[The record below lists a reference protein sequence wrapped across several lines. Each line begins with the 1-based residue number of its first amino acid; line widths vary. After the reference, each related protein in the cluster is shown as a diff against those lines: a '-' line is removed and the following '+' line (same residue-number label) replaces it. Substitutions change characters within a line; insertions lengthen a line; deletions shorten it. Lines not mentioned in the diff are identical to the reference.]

1 MKLDKYW
8 NKYGN
13 YVIIILT
20 ILVNVIIMAFCF
32 DYYYDLNDDVMMKD
46 VMAGVYAGTPDGHNM
61 QTLYPLGAF
70 ISLLYKLF
78 RTLPWYGMFLWLCQ
92 IGSLFLIGYRLL
104 GLLKKWQAK
113 MTCMLLLTLFIWGVL
128 LPHMIALQYTITC
141 TMLASAAIFLFMTT
155 KRDLSAKL
163 FIIYNIPSILL
174 AVLAYQLRSEMLLL
188 VFPFIGLAGLYKWA
202 EEEEFFEK
210 ENYIKYGIVIA
221 CILVGMFISRMI
233 DYAAYSS
240 EGWKAAV
247 DFFNSRT
254 EVYDFHYDILTSGE
268 HAEYLA
274 SIGLSDAEQELLAN
288 YNFGLD
294 EDIDAQ
300 LMADIA
306 KYASSDMVGASSLTK
321 SVFAKISQYIYRTLH
336 SGDFPYNFLVIAGYV
351 CVFVSGMWS
360 ALKSSKDRKNWNF
373 LWELVLLGIVRTV
386 CWMYILINDR
396 DPERIT
402 HSLYLAESMVLMGMF
417 CMRHFP
423 GTVQETADMENVYS
437 VNNDHIGL
445 EVRSKRADCNIRDA
459 QSMNGVR
466 NAQDVHGKENGIVY
480 SFKSGIGIN
489 VIASITCLLIV
500 LICFSNLPNNITAT
514 QADSNKREAANQGAD
529 AISRYCR
536 SHPENFYFEDVYSTV
551 SFSQKIFKNVDNS
564 LTNYDIMGGWMCKT
578 PLYGEKLRQFGL
590 GNTQDALLKEEG
602 VYFIIEIP
610 DTESSTYSGPEWM
623 VEYYQDKD
631 FSAAL
636 KQIDVIDSR
645 FAVFQVVE
653 E

>member
-8 NKYGN
+8 DKYGN
-13 YVIIILT
+13 YVAIILT
-20 ILVNVIIMAFCF
+20 VLVNVIIMALCF

-78 RTLPWYGMFLWLCQ
+78 RSLPWYGMFLWLCQ

-104 GLLKKWQAK
+104 GLIKKWQAK
-113 MTCMLLLTLFIWGVL
+113 LACMLLLTLFIWGVL
-128 LPHMIALQYTITC
+128 LPHMIALQYTVTC
-141 TMLASAAIFLFMTT
+141 TILVLAAIFLFMTT
-155 KRDLSAKL
+155 KSGLSAKQ

-174 AVLAYQLRSEMLLL
+174 AILAYQLRSEMLLL
-188 VFPFIGLAGLYKWA
+188 VFPFIGLAGLYKWV
-202 EEEEFFEK
+202 EEEKFFEK

-221 CILVGMFISRMI
+221 CIIVGMFVSRMI
-233 DYAAYSS
+233 DFAAYSS
-240 EGWKAAV
+240 EDWKAAV

-254 EVYDFHYDILTSGE
+254 EIYDFHYDILTSGE

-274 SIGLSDAEQELLAN
+274 SIGLSDAQQELLAN

-294 EDIDAQ
+294 DDINEE
-300 LMADIA
+300 LMAEIA
-306 KYASSDMVGASSLTK
+306 KYAASDTMGASSLTK
-321 SVFAKISQYIYRTLH
+321 RIFDRISQYIYRTLH
-336 SGDFPYNFLVIAGYV
+336 GGDFPYNFLIIIGYA

-360 ALKSSKDRKNWNF
+360 ALKSGRNKKNWNF

-386 CWMYILINDR
+386 LWMYILINGR
-396 DPERIT
+396 EPERIT

-423 GTVQETADMENVYS
+423 GTVQ
-437 VNNDHIGL
+437 
-445 EVRSKRADCNIRDA
+445 
-459 QSMNGVR
+459 
-466 NAQDVHGKENGIVY
+466 DVHDIENDKVGFEKFGAKLNI
-480 SFKSGIGIN
+480 IP
-489 VIASITCLLIV
+489 SILWLLIV
-500 LICFSNLPNNITAT
+500 LICFSNLSKNITVT
-514 QADSNKREAANQGAD
+514 QADAKKREEANFGAD
-529 AISRYCR
+529 AISQYCR

-564 LTNYDIMGGWMCKT
+564 LTNYDIIGGWMCKT
-578 PLYGEKLRQFGL
+578 PLYGKKLRQFGL

-610 DTESSTYSGPEWM
+610 DMESDTYSGPEWM
-623 VEYYQDKD
+623 VEYYQDKG

-636 KQIDVIDSR
+636 KQIDVIDNR

>member
-13 YVIIILT
+13 CVIIILT
-20 ILVNVIIMAFCF
+20 VVVNIIAMSLCF

-70 ISLLYKLF
+70 ISLLYRLF
-78 RTLPWYGMFLWLCQ
+78 RNLPWYGMFLWLCQ
-92 IGSLFLIGYRLL
+92 IGSLFLIGCRLL

-113 MTCMLLLTLFIWGVL
+113 LACMLLLTLFIWGVL

-155 KRDLSAKL
+155 KKGLPPKQ

-174 AVLAYQLRSEMLLL
+174 AILAYQLRSEMLLL

-202 EEEEFFEK
+202 EEEKFFEK
-210 ENYIKYGIVIA
+210 ENYIKYGIVIV
-221 CILVGMFISRMI
+221 CILVGMFVSRMI
-233 DYAAYSS
+233 DFAAYSS
-240 EGWKAAV
+240 GDWKAAV
-247 DFFNSRT
+247 DFFNNRT

-274 SIGLSDAEQELLAN
+274 SIGLSDSQQELLAN

-294 EDIDAQ
+294 EDIDSE
-300 LMADIA
+300 LMAEIA
-306 KYASSDMVGASSLTK
+306 KYAASDTIDDLPLTK
-321 SVFAKISQYIYRTLH
+321 RVFDRISKYIYRTLH
-336 SGDFPYNFLVIAGYV
+336 GGDFPYNFLVIAGYA

-360 ALKSSKDRKNWNF
+360 ALKSGKDKKNWNF
-373 LWELVLLGIVRTV
+373 LWELVLLGMVRTV
-386 CWMYILINDR
+386 CWMYILIKDR

-417 CMRHFP
+417 CMRHF
-423 GTVQETADMENVYS
+423 
-437 VNNDHIGL
+437 L
-445 EVRSKRADCNIRDA
+445 
-459 QSMNGVR
+459 R
-466 NAQDVHGKENGIVY
+466 NVHGKENSIVY
-480 SFKSGIGIN
+480 SFKSGIGISA
-489 VIASITCLLIV
+489 IPSITWLLIV
-500 LICFSNLPNNITAT
+500 LICISNMPQNITAT
-514 QADSNKREAANQGAD
+514 QADANKRETANRGAY
-529 AISRYCR
+529 AISQYCR

-578 PLYGEKLRQFGL
+578 PLYGKKLRQFGL
-590 GNTQDALLKEEG
+590 GNTQDALLKDEG

-610 DTESSTYSGPEWM
+610 DMESGAYSGPEWM
-623 VEYYQDKD
+623 VEYYQDKG

-636 KQIDVIDSR
+636 KQIDVIDNR

>member
-1 MKLDKYW
+1 MKLHKYW

-13 YVIIILT
+13 CVIIILT
-20 ILVNVIIMAFCF
+20 VLVNIIAMSFCF

-70 ISLLYKLF
+70 ISRLYKLF
-78 RTLPWYGMFLWLCQ
+78 RSLPWYGMFLWLCQ

-113 MTCMLLLTLFIWGVL
+113 LACMLLLTLLVWGVL
-128 LPHMIALQYTITC
+128 LPHMIALQYTVTC

-155 KRDLSAKL
+155 KKGLTVKQ

-174 AVLAYQLRSEMLLL
+174 AILAYQLRSEMLLL

-202 EEEEFFEK
+202 EEEKFFEK

-221 CILVGMFISRMI
+221 CILVGMFVSRLI
-233 DYAAYSS
+233 DYAAYSG

-268 HAEYLA
+268 HKEYLS

-294 EDIDAQ
+294 ADIDAK

-306 KYASSDMVGASSLTK
+306 KYAASDTMGASSLTK
-321 SVFAKISQYIYRTLH
+321 RVFDRINKYIYRTLH
-336 SGDFPYNFLVIAGYV
+336 AGDFPYNFLVIIGYA

-360 ALKSSKDRKNWNF
+360 ALKSGRGRKNWNF

-386 CWMYILINDR
+386 LWMYILINDR

-423 GTVQETADMENVYS
+423 GTV
-437 VNNDHIGL
+437 
-445 EVRSKRADCNIRDA
+445 
-459 QSMNGVR
+459 
-466 NAQDVHGKENGIVY
+466 HGIENGKIDSVK
-480 SFKSGIGIN
+480 FDMGLN
-489 VIASITCLLIV
+489 VIEIVSLMLIV
-500 LICFSNLPNNITAT
+500 LICFLNLPKNITAT
-514 QADSNKREAANQGAD
+514 QADAKKREDANRGAH
-529 AISRYCR
+529 AISRYCS
-536 SHPENFYFEDVYSTV
+536 SHPQNFYFEDVYSTV

-564 LTNYDIMGGWMCKT
+564 ITNYDIMGGWMCKT
-578 PLYGEKLRQFGL
+578 PLYGEKLRRFGL
-590 GNTQDALLKEEG
+590 GNTQAALLKEER

-610 DTESSTYSGPEWM
+610 DMESNTYSGPEWM
-623 VEYYQDKD
+623 VEYYHDKG
-631 FSAAL
+631 FSVAL
-636 KQIDVIDSR
+636 KQIDVIDNR

>member
-1 MKLDKYW
+1 MKLHKYW

-13 YVIIILT
+13 CVIIALT
-20 ILVNVIIMAFCF
+20 ILVNIITMSLCF

-113 MTCMLLLTLFIWGVL
+113 LACMLLLTLFIWGVL
-128 LPHMIALQYTITC
+128 LPHMIALQYTVTC

-155 KRDLSAKL
+155 KRGLSAKQ

-174 AVLAYQLRSEMLLL
+174 AILAYQLRSEMLLL

-202 EEEEFFEK
+202 EEKKFFEK

-221 CILVGMFISRMI
+221 CILAGMLVSRLI

-268 HAEYLA
+268 HAENLA
-274 SIGLSDAEQELLAN
+274 SMGLSDSQQELLAN

-294 EDIDAQ
+294 EDIDEK
-300 LMADIA
+300 LMAEIA
-306 KYASSDMVGASSLTK
+306 EYAASDTIGILPVTK
-321 SVFAKISQYIYRTLH
+321 RIFAKTSQYIYRTLH
-336 SGDFPYNFLVIAGYV
+336 GGDFPYNFLIIAGYA

-360 ALKSSKDRKNWNF
+360 ALKRGNDKRNWNF

-386 CWMYILINDR
+386 LWMYILINGR

-423 GTVQETADMENVYS
+423 GAVKEKADVENVYS
-437 VNNDHIGL
+437 ANNARSGFAI
-445 EVRSKRADCNIRDA
+445 RSKIDSAKSDA
-459 QSMNGVR
+459 KT
-466 NAQDVHGKENGIVY
+466 NA
-480 SFKSGIGIN
+480 
-489 VIASITCLLIV
+489 IAFTSLLLIV
-500 LICFSNLPNNITAT
+500 LICFSNLQKNITAA
-514 QADSNKREAANQGAD
+514 QADANKRETANSGAD
-529 AISRYCR
+529 AISWYCR
-536 SHPENFYFEDVYSTV
+536 SHQENFYFEDVYSTV

-564 LTNYDIMGGWMCKT
+564 ITNYDIMGGWMCKT
-578 PLYGEKLRQFGL
+578 PLYGKKLGQFGL
-590 GNTQDALLKEEG
+590 GDTQDALLKEEG

-610 DTESSTYSGPEWM
+610 YE
-623 VEYYQDKD
+623 
-631 FSAAL
+631 
-636 KQIDVIDSR
+636 
-645 FAVFQVVE
+645 
-653 E
+653 

>member
-1 MKLDKYW
+1 MKLHRYW

-13 YVIIILT
+13 YVVIILT
-20 ILVNVIIMAFCF
+20 ALVNIIAMAFCF

-104 GLLKKWQAK
+104 VLLKKWQAK
-113 MTCMLLLTLFIWGVL
+113 MACMLLLTLFIWGVL
-128 LPHMIALQYTITC
+128 LPHMIALQYTVTC

-155 KRDLSAKL
+155 KSGLSAKQ

-174 AVLAYQLRSEMLLL
+174 AILAYQLRSEMLLL

-202 EEEEFFEK
+202 EEEKFFEK

-221 CILVGMFISRMI
+221 CILVGMFVSRMI
-233 DYAAYSS
+233 DFAAYSS
-240 EGWKAAV
+240 EDWKAAV

-274 SIGLSDAEQELLAN
+274 SIGLSDAQQELLAN
-288 YNFGLD
+288 YNFGLND
-294 EDIDAQ
+294 DIDAE
-300 LMADIA
+300 LMAEIA
-306 KYASSDMVGASSLTK
+306 KYAANDTIDDLPLAK
-321 SVFAKISQYIYRTLH
+321 RVFDRISKYIYRTLH
-336 SGDFPYNFLVIAGYV
+336 GGDFPYNFLVIAGYV
-351 CVFVSGMWS
+351 GVFVSGMWS
-360 ALKSSKDRKNWNF
+360 ALKSGRDKKNWNF
-373 LWELVLLGIVRTV
+373 LWELVLLGMVRTV
-386 CWMYILINDR
+386 CWMYILMKDR

-402 HSLYLAESMVLMGMF
+402 HSLYLSESMVLMGMF

-423 GTVQETADMENVYS
+423 GIVQETADMENSYS
-437 VNNDHIGL
+437 AN
-445 EVRSKRADCNIRDA
+445 DA
-459 QSMNGVR
+459 QGD
-466 NAQDVHGKENGIVY
+466 QGKFNSAKFDTGL
-480 SFKSGIGIN
+480 N
-489 VIASITCLLIV
+489 VIPSITWLLIV

-514 QADSNKREAANQGAD
+514 QADANKREAANQGAD

-551 SFSQKIFKNVDNS
+551 SFSQKIFKNVNNS

-578 PLYGEKLRQFGL
+578 PLYGKKLMQFGL
-590 GNTQDALLKEEG
+590 SSTQDSLLKEDG

-623 VEYYQDKD
+623 VEYYHDKG

-636 KQIDVIDSR
+636 KQIDVIDNR
-645 FAVFQVVE
+645 FAVFKVVE

>member
-13 YVIIILT
+13 FVIIILT
-20 ILVNVIIMAFCF
+20 IAVNIIAMSFCF

-61 QTLYPLGAF
+61 QTLYPLGVF
-70 ISLLYKLF
+70 ISLLYRVF

-104 GLLKKWQAK
+104 GLLKKWKAK
-113 MTCMLLLTLFIWGVL
+113 LACMLFLTLFIWGVL
-128 LPHMIALQYTITC
+128 LPHMIALQYTVTC
-141 TMLASAAIFLFMTT
+141 TMLASAAIFLFMTA
-155 KRDLSAKL
+155 KRGLSAKQ
-163 FIIYNIPSILL
+163 FIICNIPSILL
-174 AVLAYQLRSEMLLL
+174 SVLAYQLRSEMLLL

-202 EEEEFFEK
+202 EEEKFLDK

-221 CILVGMFISRMI
+221 CIFVGMFVSRMI

-240 EGWKAAV
+240 EDWKAAV

-254 EVYDFHYDILTSGE
+254 EVYDFHYNVLTSGE

-274 SIGLSDAEQELLAN
+274 SIGLSDSEQELLAN

-294 EDIDAQ
+294 EDIDAE
-300 LMADIA
+300 LMAGIA
-306 KYASSDMVGASSLTK
+306 KYAASDTMVVSSVTNR
-321 SVFAKISQYIYRTLH
+321 VFDRVSKYIYRTLH
-336 SGDFPYNFLVIAGYV
+336 GGDFPYNFLVIAGYA
-351 CVFVSGMWS
+351 CIFVSGMWS
-360 ALKSSKDRKNWNF
+360 AFKNGRDKKRWSF

-386 CWMYILINDR
+386 LWMYILVKDR
-396 DPERIT
+396 EPERIT

-417 CMRHFP
+417 CIRHFLS
-423 GTVQETADMENVYS
+423 TVKETSDTEDGKGDSAKFGAELS
-437 VNNDHIGL
+437 VIPL
-445 EVRSKRADCNIRDA
+445 ISW
-459 QSMNGVR
+459 
-466 NAQDVHGKENGIVY
+466 
-480 SFKSGIGIN
+480 
-489 VIASITCLLIV
+489 LLIV
-500 LICFSNLPNNITAT
+500 LICFSNLPKNITAT
-514 QADSNKREAANQGAD
+514 KADANKREAANLGAYS
-529 AISRYCR
+529 ISQYCR

-578 PLYGEKLRQFGL
+578 PLYGKKLRQFGL
-590 GNTQDALLKEEG
+590 GSTQDALLKEEG

-610 DTESSTYSGPEWM
+610 DIESGTYSGPEWM
-623 VEYYQDKD
+623 VEYYHDKG
-631 FSAAL
+631 FNVAF
-636 KQIDVIDSR
+636 KQIDVIDNR

>member
-1 MKLDKYW
+1 MKLHKYW

-13 YVIIILT
+13 CVIIILT
-20 ILVNVIIMAFCF
+20 ILVNIIAMSFCF

-78 RTLPWYGMFLWLCQ
+78 RILPWYGTFLWLCQ
-92 IGSLFLIGYRLL
+92 MGSLFLIGYRLL
-104 GLLKKWQAK
+104 GLLKKWQA
-113 MTCMLLLTLFIWGVL
+113 MLACMLLLTLFMWGVL
-128 LPHMIALQYTITC
+128 LPHMIALQYTVTC
-141 TMLASAAIFLFMTT
+141 TMLASSAIFLFVTT
-155 KRDLSAKL
+155 KRGLPVKQ

-174 AVLAYQLRSEMLLL
+174 VILAYQLRSEMLLL
-188 VFPFIGLAGLYKWA
+188 VFPFIGLAGLYRWAA
-202 EEEEFFEK
+202 EEKFFEK

-221 CILVGMFISRMI
+221 CILVGMFVSRLI
-233 DYAAYSS
+233 DFAAYSG

-268 HAEYLA
+268 HKEYL
-274 SIGLSDAEQELLAN
+274 SSLGLSDAQQELLAN

-294 EDIDAQ
+294 EDIDKD

-306 KYASSDMVGASSLTK
+306 KYAASDTVDASSLTRR
-321 SVFAKISQYIYRTLH
+321 VFDRISKYIYRTSH
-336 SGDFPYNFLVIAGYV
+336 CGDFPYNLLVIAGYA
-351 CVFVSGMWS
+351 CVFASGMW
-360 ALKSSKDRKNWNF
+360 AVLKSGRDKKNWNF

-386 CWMYILINDR
+386 LWMYILIKDR

-423 GTVQETADMENVYS
+423 GTAKETED
-437 VNNDHIGL
+437 IGP
-445 EVRSKRADCNIRDA
+445 
-459 QSMNGVR
+459 
-466 NAQDVHGKENGIVY
+466 NAI
-480 SFKSGIGIN
+480 S
-489 VIASITCLLIV
+489 SISWLLII
-500 LICFSNLPNNITAT
+500 LICFSNLPKNISAT
-514 QADSNKREAANQGAD
+514 RADANKREVANRGAD
-529 AISRYCR
+529 AISQYCS
-536 SHPENFYFEDVYSTV
+536 SHPQNFYFEDVYSTV

-564 LTNYDIMGGWMCKT
+564 ITNYDIMGGWMCKT
-578 PLYGEKLRQFGL
+578 PLYGEKLRRFGL

-610 DTESSTYSGPEWM
+610 DMESDAYSGPEWM
-623 VEYYQDKD
+623 VEYYHDKG
-631 FSAAL
+631 FSVAL